1 MVPVPY
7 CFSIVNF
14 KIKSM
19 GIFIIYWVIAVL
31 LFVIG
36 IVQVII
42 KAVKNQPVKSGLKL
56 VIASII
62 MLVIGA
68 GACAVI
74 LSNLNIGH

>member
-1 MVPVPY
+1 MGL
-7 CFSIVNF
+7 FIV
-14 KIKSM
+14 
-19 GIFIIYWVIAVL
+19 YWVVVAL

-36 IVQVII
+36 IIQIVV
-42 KAVKNQPVKSGLKL
+42 KAANNQPVKPGLKL
-56 VIASII
+56 VIASVI

>member
-1 MVPVPY
+1 
-7 CFSIVNF
+7 
-14 KIKSM
+14 M
-19 GIFIIYWVIAVL
+19 GIFVIYWVIAVL

-42 KAVKNQPVKSGLKL
+42 KAVNNQPVKSGLKL
-56 VIASII
+56 IIASVV

-74 LSNLNIGH
+74 LSNLKIGH

>member
-1 MVPVPY
+1 MGL
-7 CFSIVNF
+7 FIV
-14 KIKSM
+14 
-19 GIFIIYWVIAVL
+19 YWVVVAL

-36 IVQVII
+36 IIQII
-42 KAVKNQPVKSGLKL
+42 VKAANNQPVKPGLKL
-56 VIASII
+56 VIASVI

>member
-1 MVPVPY
+1 
-7 CFSIVNF
+7 
-14 KIKSM
+14 M
-19 GIFIIYWVIAVL
+19 GLFIIYWVAAVL

-36 IVQVII
+36 IIQIII
-42 KAVKNQPVKSGLKL
+42 KAAKNQPVKSGLKL
-56 VIASII
+56 VIASVI

>member
-1 MVPVPY
+1 MGL
-7 CFSIVNF
+7 IV
-14 KIKSM
+14 
-19 GIFIIYWVIAVL
+19 YWVVVVL

-36 IVQVII
+36 IIQII
-42 KAVKNQPVKSGLKL
+42 VKAAKNQPIKSGLKL
-56 VIASII
+56 VIASVI

>member
-1 MVPVPY
+1 
-7 CFSIVNF
+7 
-14 KIKSM
+14 M
-19 GIFIIYWVIAVL
+19 GIFIVYWLIVVV

-36 IVQVII
+36 IIQIII
-42 KAVKNQPVKSGLKL
+42 KAAKNQPVKPGLQL

-62 MLVIGA
+62 MVVIGA

>member
-1 MVPVPY
+1 
-7 CFSIVNF
+7 
-14 KIKSM
+14 M
-19 GIFIIYWVIAVL
+19 GLFIIYWVAAVL

-36 IVQVII
+36 IIQIII
-42 KAVKNQPVKSGLKL
+42 KATKNQPVKSGLKL
-56 VIASII
+56 VIASVI

>member
-1 MVPVPY
+1 
-7 CFSIVNF
+7 
-14 KIKSM
+14 M

-36 IVQVII
+36 IVQIII
-42 KAVKNQPVKSGLKL
+42 KAVRNQPVKPGLQL
-56 VIASII
+56 VIASVI

-74 LSNLNIGH
+74 LSNLKIGH

>member
-1 MVPVPY
+1 
-7 CFSIVNF
+7 
-14 KIKSM
+14 M

-31 LFVIG
+31 LFVVG
-36 IVQVII
+36 IILIII
-42 KAVKNQPVKSGLKL
+42 KAINDQPVKPGLKL
-56 VIASII
+56 VIASVI